1 MLKLKMVGS
10 TQKIY
15 IKLTN
20 KHTLELFLT
29 FSPPN
34 NTESNARFK
43 GAQQKETNRMRSLGL
58 ETRTF

>member
-1 MLKLKMVGS
+1 MVGS

-20 KHTLELFLT
+20 KLTLALFLT

-43 GAQQKETNRMRSLGL
+43 HAQQKETNRMRSLGL
-58 ETRTF
+58 DRKSVV